1 MSILIRFSPKR
12 LTLPLNSI
20 INSSRHLSHDQS
32 SLTTKN
38 QLPQHYDIIIAGG
51 GLVGTALACGIAKN
65 KVLSEK
71 KVLLLEG
78 APPFKGFAGG
88 QYGNRVSAINNGSVE
103 LFKSIGAWDK
113 ISSTRYKPV
122 KQMQV
127 WDGSSDALI
136 TFNHDNFSENV
147 ACIIEN
153 DLMLDAIYTQLETA
167 QNVTILNKSMVG
179 DVKLRMDGN
188 PKNVVSLKNGDSMS
202 CDLLIGA
209 DGANSIVRKQMGV
222 DVFSLNYERM
232 GLVATLELVDPGDNS
247 VAWQRFIPT
256 GPIAFLP
263 LNDTMSSLVWS
274 TTPSEAKRL
283 ASMEPN
289 EFVDAVNEAFWK
301 DYPKSNVVTN
311 ALEALNSIMGRDTLS
326 NRQYPPKVK
335 SVVDK
340 SRACF
345 PLGFLH
351 ASSYVSTGVALI
363 GDAAHRIHPLAGQ
376 GVNLGFSDVTNLV
389 KVLSDAVYAGAEIGD
404 KHHLV
409 QYEQNS
415 LIKNV
420 PLMIGVHGL
429 QRLYSTT
436 FSPVVLL
443 RSLGLQLTQNIPG
456 IKDIFLKR
464 AIA

>member
-1 MSILIRFSPKR
+1 MSILIRFSTKR
-12 LTLPLNSI
+12 YVVPLKTLI
-20 INSSRHLSHDQS
+20 CSSRHFSNEQHTPATID
-32 SLTTKN
+32 
-38 QLPQHYDIIIAGG
+38 HYDIVIAGG
-51 GLVGTALACGIAKN
+51 GLVGTALACGLAKN
-65 KVLSEK
+65 KAMSEK

-78 APPFKGFAGG
+78 APPFKGFSGG
-88 QYGNRVSAINNGSVE
+88 QYGNRVSAINHGSIE
-103 LFKSIGAWDK
+103 LFKQIGAWDK
-113 ISSTRYKPV
+113 IASTRYKPV

-136 TFNHDNFSENV
+136 TFNHDNFSDNV

-153 DLMLDAIYTQLETA
+153 DLMLDAIYSQLESA
-167 QNVTILNKSMVG
+167 NNVKILNRSVVDNLELRMEGHSKNV
-179 DVKLRMDGN
+179 VKLRDGGS
-188 PKNVVSLKNGDSMS
+188 VS

-209 DGANSIVRKQMGV
+209 DGASSIVRQKMGV
-222 DVFSLNYERM
+222 DVFSLSYEKM

-274 TTPSEAKRL
+274 TTPGEAKRL
-283 ASMEPN
+283 ASMAPA
-289 EFVDAVNEAFWK
+289 EFVEAVNEAFWK
-301 DYPKSNVVTN
+301 DYPKSDVVTN
-311 ALEALNSIMGRDTLS
+311 TLEALNSIFGRNPLVH
-326 NRQYPPKVK
+326 RQYPPKVK
-335 SVVDK
+335 AVVHN

-376 GVNLGFSDVTNLV
+376 GVNLGFSDVKILIKT
-389 KVLSDAVYAGAEIGD
+389 LSDAVYAGDEIGN

-415 LIKNV
+415 LLKNV

-443 RSLGLQLTQNIPG
+443 RSVGLQLTQNIPA
-456 IKDIFLKR
+456 IKEIFLKR
-464 AIA
+464 ALL